1 MPPKVGRAAKAKA
14 KAKGGAKAKA
24 KPKAGP
30 KALPKAKA
38 KAKAKARA
46 LAKAAVRRAALR
58 VGRRPAAAVETED
71 HNPEYRFNEGK
82 QVISE
87 LVGPF
92 AWTPDLLVSFEGSY
106 WGAPCKFAG
115 LVKSYGREGEV
126 QELVILLTGTT
137 SERLQAWGS
146 KQKDKRFRVHLCSN
160 KCSGERI
167 ADDLGHGHLVQKI
180 PPDLEEPWMKSLE
193 GGDELPDLRH
203 ALGVGPEDE
212 SKSLGSSGSPSRD
225 KKHKKKKDRRK
236 KKEIKKDKKD
246 ERKGKEKSAPDLERK
261 KRRREGSSESRV
273 KVLAQKDLAAVFG
286 HTGLDP
292 SPSLRK
298 KIRRKVRRATQKGKK
313 KSSSST
319 SSSKSS
325 SLESENHLFNETK
338 KVKLIARKAPG
349 ALAAQAIDEMKESL
363 LTASGQMWGQEES
376 SVPPLVV
383 HYFRSVL
390 RHRMSG
396 GVAREGLTLSLIA
409 DLALQGRIAQ
419 SLDVLFQRLKS
430 MELTA
435 GGADYRVSQR
445 IELAPLELD
454 MVASSAER
462 KEAVQESQT
471 EWKLRQQS
479 SKGEDRDPHG
489 KGKKGEWKGGKGKGS
504 WNDGKDDWRKKGDE
518 KGKEDDRRDKRKE
531 KK

>member
-1 MPPKVGRAAKAKA
+1 MPPKVGRAKA

-193 GGDELPDLRH
+193 GRDELPDLRH

-286 HTGLDP
+286 HT

-445 IELAPLELD
+445 IELAPW
-454 MVASSAER
+454 SWTWWR
-462 KEAVQESQT
+462 H
-471 EWKLRQQS
+471 QQS
-479 SKGEDRDPHG
+479 GRKPCKSPRPN
-489 KGKKGEWKGGKGKGS
+489 GS
-504 WNDGKDDWRKKGDE
+504 
-518 KGKEDDRRDKRKE
+518 
-531 KK
+531 